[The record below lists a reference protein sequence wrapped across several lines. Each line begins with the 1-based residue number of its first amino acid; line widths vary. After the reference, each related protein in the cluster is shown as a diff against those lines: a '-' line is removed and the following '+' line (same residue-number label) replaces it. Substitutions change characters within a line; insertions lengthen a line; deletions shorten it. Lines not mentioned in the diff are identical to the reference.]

1 MNFLFFRDFS
11 GPYVADFL
19 KNSRKWPNLSG
30 KWSKIFRKSEN
41 FKIRLYQALR
51 NHKNPLENQNGGYW
65 TYQCREFFAQEFQFF
80 NFWGH
85 FPILKGKNT
94 RKGAKSVMSLLGRR
108 CIFSNSVKSSIT
120 PIIQILRCVKIKEI

>member
-51 NHKNPLENQNGGYW
+51 NHKNSLENQNGGYW
-65 TYQCREFFAQEFQFF
+65 TYQCREFFRKSLIFF
-80 NFWGH
+80 NFLAI

-94 RKGAKSVMSLLGRR
+94 RKGAKSVTSLLGRR
-108 CIFSNSVKSSIT
+108 CIFSNSVKSFIT
-120 PIIQILRCVKIKEI
+120 PIIQILRC